1 GSLISAAD
9 EIRTLGLRAA
19 ALEPLGAGLC
29 LIIAGLFFAGP
40 LWRLNIYTISD
51 FYRIRF
57 GKKTEQLSVMLTVPA
72 YAGWIAVQFLALS
85 QLLHSFF
92 GWPVS
97 MIVLVLAI
105 LSMVLTMIGG
115 LWSVTIT
122 DSLELSVIIIG
133 LMVLAVNV
141 FSGGGENG
149 FFQGLF

>member
-1 GSLISAAD
+1 
-9 EIRTLGLRAA
+9 
-19 ALEPLGAGLC
+19 
-29 LIIAGLFFAGP
+29 
-40 LWRLNIYTISD
+40 
-51 FYRIRF
+51 
-57 GKKTEQLSVMLTVPA
+57 
-72 YAGWIAVQFLALS
+72 WIAVQFLALS

-149 FFQGLF
+149 FFQGLFTLWKNTDDSLKVIIPHQNSHETLMWTSVLLVSALGNISGQDLV